1 MMRSKRYAKDFAVT
15 VVLVLLALST
25 SCASNGV
32 GGLPSSGAVTPVYT
46 PIVMIPTGTAIPS
59 SASLVS
65 IEDLVAHPEQYA
77 DKFIEVHGFNA
88 SVYAKPACYPL
99 FGPPSE
105 WLLVSAPTIYKENV
119 AVTFPARIEVKNTFG
134 GMISQ
139 PSDVNGRAM
148 RSTLMKQAIVWG
160 WWRLY
165 EGPIG
170 CGTTNLLGTPNPM
183 QIQQT
188 WYLDA
193 VKLQY
198 LESIEVPTP
207 AKK

>member
-1 MMRSKRYAKDFAVT
+1 MHRNRFVRICTATLCS
-15 VVLVLLALST
+15 VLLAISV
-25 SCASNGV
+25 SCASGQG
-32 GGLPSSGAVTPVYT
+32 GGLPGSGAVTPVYT
-46 PIVMIPTGTAIPS
+46 PIVMIPAGTAIPS

-88 SVYAKPACYPL
+88 SAYAKPACSPW

-105 WLLVSAPTIYKENV
+105 WLLVSAPTVYKENV

-134 GMISQ
+134 GMISE
-139 PSDVNGRAM
+139 PSDANGRVM
-148 RSTLMKQAIVWG
+148 RNTLMKQAIVWG

-170 CGTTNLLGTPNPM
+170 CGFTNQLGTPNPM

-193 VKLQY
+193 VELQY